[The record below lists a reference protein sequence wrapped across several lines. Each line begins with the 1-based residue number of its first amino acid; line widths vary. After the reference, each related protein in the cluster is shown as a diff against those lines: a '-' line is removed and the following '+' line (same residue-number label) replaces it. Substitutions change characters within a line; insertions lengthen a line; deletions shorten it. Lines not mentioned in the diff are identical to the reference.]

1 MSNQTYGH
9 NVWRL
14 KNQRSMWQIL
24 DGQQMTSAGYIQN
37 GPGYQ
42 KLQKHA
48 KKELKHCSFKKL
60 CASDNCTYKTC
71 SLPCTDLWRCQGQC
85 KKKFS
90 IYFQHLAKDLRNF
103 LATFTIYQGNLRKSL
118 FAGLGC
124 STSVRVF
131 KYTSG
136 QNFKLLYQFGRLR
149 IFYLLLK
156 PCNQKLCWILTKH
169 DPYYVPTS
177 MISWYYT

>member
-124 STSVRVF
+124 STSVSLNILLGRILSFYINLDEWGFFICFWNLVIR
-131 KYTSG
+131 
-136 QNFKLLYQFGRLR
+136 NFVEFWQSMT
-149 IFYLLLK
+149 IIMYL
-156 PCNQKLCWILTKH
+156 
-169 DPYYVPTS
+169 
-177 MISWYYT
+177 